1 MRQNA
6 RQCFQQHFDIEH
18 SAARLVETIRETA
31 TDGRRLQATADKA
44 R

>member
-18 SAARLVETIRETA
+18 SAARLLEAIEA
-31 TDGRRLQATADKA
+31 TLNQPAQLTR
-44 R
+44 